1 MCLSLLGMVEYS
13 REYNRNEFSSTPYV
27 MKPLNS
33 VFNVLSEEG
42 LTTLEVFYNKHE
54 DKFTLRGMKE
64 WEETIKWA
72 KYTVDFAHEDILT
85 DDCRSLGTK
94 ALIRAFSNLGLED
107 YLRKI
112 ENLLREGKHHGIEFY
127 HNRRLNIRV
136 MYCKSVNA
144 PGIRNK
150 RHALRAGGIRRHELD
165 EPEIDVLMDG
175 LNLARAMSYK
185 NALAGIPY
193 GGSKIIA
200 QCAPVDLGDFETLGF
215 LAYIIDKTRSFTG
228 PDIGFEPVMTDIMR
242 ERFTKAITGGTKSP
256 LGPTGGVTA
265 YGGYLAIKEAC
276 DFIYG
281 SRSLNG
287 RQIAIQGLGACG
299 YPLAEYFLKEGATLI
314 VSDIDR
320 SKVDKLQQAWDT
332 NVVKSVQADDIYTV
346 TADIFSPCA
355 VGGIIT
361 EDMIDKFKFDI
372 IMGLANNQLRTTSQ
386 EGEIRLARQLARA
399 GILFVIEWA
408 YNIGGVL
415 TGWAEYIF
423 GEEASLSKIKPR
435 IELTCRDNL
444 RKLLDEAKRVNKTPT
459 ELIYDKVEDAICSG
473 VPFNK
478 LLYEGGVD
486 IV

>member
-1 MCLSLLGMVEYS
+1 
-13 REYNRNEFSSTPYV
+13 
-27 MKPLNS
+27 MKPLDS

-42 LTTLEVFYNKHE
+42 LTTLEVFYNRHE

-64 WEETIKWA
+64 WEETVKWA
-72 KYTVDFAHEDILT
+72 KYMVDFTHEDILT
-85 DDCRSLGTK
+85 DDYRSVGTK
-94 ALIRAFSNLGLED
+94 ALLRVFSKLGLEN
-107 YLRKI
+107 YLRRI
-112 ENLLREGKHHGIEFY
+112 ENLLRDGNHYGIEFY

-150 RHALRAGGIRRHELD
+150 RHAIRAGGIRRHELD

-193 GGSKIIA
+193 GGSKILV
-200 QCAPVDLGDFETLGF
+200 QCAPVDLSDFETLGF
-215 LAYIIDKTRSFTG
+215 LAYIIDRTRSFTG
-228 PDIGFEPVMTDIMR
+228 PDMGLEPAMTDIMR

-276 DFIYG
+276 DFVYG

-287 RQIAIQGLGACG
+287 RWIAIQGLGACG
-299 YPLAEYFLKEGATLI
+299 YPLAEYLLREGATLI

-320 SKVDKLQQAWDT
+320 SQVDKLQRAWNTD
-332 NVVKSVQADDIYTV
+332 VVKSVQPEDAYTV
-346 TADIFSPCA
+346 KADIFSPCA

-372 IMGLANNQLRTTSQ
+372 IMGLANNQLRATSQ
-386 EGEIRLARQLARA
+386 EREIEIARQLARA

-415 TGWAEYIF
+415 AGWAEYIF
-423 GEEASLSKIKPR
+423 GDEASLAKIKPL
-435 IELTCRDNL
+435 IELTCGDNL
-444 RKLLDEAKRVNKTPT
+444 RKLLDEAKSVNKTPT
-459 ELIYDKVEDAICSG
+459 ELIYDKVENAIYSG

-486 IV
+486 IVEI